1 MATSVVR
8 ARVEDDVK
16 EDATVVLGELGLTV
30 SDIIRMTLTRVARD
44 RAVPFDLTAPNAK
57 TQAAMKEG
65 RKLIKSRRA
74 RFSSGDERL
83 DALGKAR

>member
-1 MATSVVR
+1 MSTSVVR

-16 EDATVVLGELGLTV
+16 EDAAAVLGELGLTV

-65 RKLIKSRRA
+65 RKLIKARRA
-74 RFSSGDERL
+74 RFSDGEEHL
-83 DALGKAR
+83 NALGKAR